1 MSLERTALSNLKLSL
16 HEIYVEKFRRKNF
29 SFITIK
35 DGKRHIKQE
44 EALNI
49 LTDMETREFLYG
61 GGAGGAKSWT
71 GAAWLLFMSLLYQ
84 EIVYHHFY
92 LLFVQ

>member
-44 EALNI
+44 EALNMQGLI
-49 LTDMETREFLYG
+49 AFLEQMIPN
-61 GGAGGAKSWT
+61 
-71 GAAWLLFMSLLYQ
+71 LD
-84 EIVYHHFY
+84 EIIEHHEEKN
-92 LLFVQ
+92 Q

>member
-44 EALNI
+44 EALNMQDLI
-49 LTDMETREFLYG
+49 AFLG
-61 GGAGGAKSWT
+61 DNIPN
-71 GAAWLLFMSLLYQ
+71 LDVLIDLY
-84 EIVYHHFY
+84 EEENK
-92 LLFVQ
+92 